1 MEVYTSFAQVY
12 DALMDD
18 IPYDAWCEYVN
29 VLLKEYQIE
38 DGAPILELGCG
49 TGNIT
54 RRLAGQGYRMIG
66 LDLSEEML
74 SIAKEKQIKIYDT
87 SGAELDF
94 SSQSVNDIDH
104 ILYIRQDMKEF
115 TLGECV
121 SVIISLCDSMNYM
134 LDDQELLAVLKRV
147 KEHLAPGGIFIFDM
161 KTPYFY
167 QEICGNNVFAEDR
180 EDVSYIWDNC
190 FDEERRINEYALTL
204 FVPFKEGSS
213 NLWQKFTEFH
223 YQRAY
228 EIFEV
233 KRIIKE
239 SGLTLHACYEAFT
252 HKKPGKKTER
262 VYYIV
267 GS

>member
-18 IPYDAWCEYVN
+18 IPYDEWCEYVEE
-29 VLLKEYQIE
+29 LLKEYRVE
-38 DGAPILELGCG
+38 DGAAILELGCG

-54 RRLAGQGYRMIG
+54 RRLAGRGYRMLG

-74 SIAKEKQIKIYDT
+74 SIAMEKQLHMYD
-87 SGAELDF
+87 SPGAELDF
-94 SSQSVNDIDH
+94 SRQAACDSKPV
-104 ILYIRQDMKEF
+104 LYIRQDMKEF
-115 TLGECV
+115 TIGECV

-134 LDDQELLAVLKRV
+134 LDEQELLAVLKRV
-147 KEHLAPGGIFIFDM
+147 KEHLVSSGIFIFDM

-167 QEICGNNVFAEDR
+167 QDICGDNIFAEDR

-204 FVPFKEGSS
+204 FVPYRGDAS

-228 EIFEV
+228 EIHEV
-233 KRIIKE
+233 KKVIRE
-239 SGLTLHACYEAFT
+239 SGLNLLAYYEAFT
-252 HKKPGKKTER
+252 HQKPGKKAER
-262 VYYIV
+262 IYYIV
-267 GS
+267 GI